1 MVLLAQANL
10 DSQAASQWT
19 TVSLR
24 RLGDR
29 KLDIARV
36 FFSVAL
42 HVVPRSFRPHAG
54 FRSANRHCPA
64 RARWR
69 QTRHELTAA
78 EEKNATNWAAIE
90 ADADFKRLLASK
102 ARFIIPATLFF
113 IVYYFTLP
121 VLVGWFPKFMEQ
133 KVVGEVNL
141 AYLFALSQFFM
152 AWIIAFL
159 YLAAAAGWDRQ
170 AAALLS
176 KFTKGPRR

>member
-1 MVLLAQANL
+1 MSHFMSYPEASDLTP
-10 DSQAASQWT
+10 DSEAPT
-19 TVSLR
+19 
-24 RLGDR
+24 
-29 KLDIARV
+29 DIAPLGR
-36 FFSVAL
+36 
-42 HVVPRSFRPHAG
+42 AG
-54 FRSANRHCPA
+54 AKPA
-64 RARWR
+64 
-69 QTRHELTAA
+69 HELTAA

-90 ADADFKRLLASK
+90 ADEDFKRLLASK

-152 AWIIAFL
+152 AWIIAFF